1 MLGNL
6 EDPNKLKMEE
16 IEKNLKNIMKKK
28 KSHDKKSKNT
38 LQEYKAVNS
47 KLQDGF
53 KISLNVIVDLSN
65 ILKSHHYF
73 LDEIQDLLSNMDKD
87 YNEKSKTITEIKS
100 LTDDA
105 LNTLS
110 LTYHDQLNEML
121 ETYEKNNMDTK
132 DLKKLTKILK

>member
-16 IEKNLKNIMKKK
+16 IEKNLKNILKKK
-28 KSHDKKSKNT
+28 KTHDKNSKNT
-38 LQEYKAVNS
+38 LKEYKAVNS
-47 KLQDGF
+47 KLQEGF

-65 ILKSHHYF
+65 VLKNHHYF
-73 LDEIQDLLSNMDKD
+73 LDEIQDLLLNMDKD
-87 YNEKSKTITEIKS
+87 YNDKSKTIHEIKS

-105 LNTLS
+105 LNTLN
-110 LTYHDQLNEML
+110 LTYNDQLNEML

-132 DLKKLTKILK
+132 DLRKLKKTIQ